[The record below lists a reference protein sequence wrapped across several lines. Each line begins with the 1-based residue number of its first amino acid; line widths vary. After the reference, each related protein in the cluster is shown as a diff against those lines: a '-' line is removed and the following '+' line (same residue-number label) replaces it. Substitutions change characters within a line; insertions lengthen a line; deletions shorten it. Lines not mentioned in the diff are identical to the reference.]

1 MPSIKPWYDIVIPHE
16 DIRQGRLSEAVF
28 AANLWAVVQKS
39 APEMYGKS
47 DLEVPEVYVDPEAFF
62 SKTYLTVGLSNVLQ
76 KVARA
81 LSEGGEGGER
91 IISLQTSFGGGKT
104 HSLVALWHL
113 ARHTDVIKDSAA
125 CADVRKALGKTL
137 PKRVKGI
144 AVFTNQTCDPVQGRQ
159 SPLGIRTRTLWGE
172 LALQLGGKELYQEI
186 EANDQSQAAPK
197 GVYAKI
203 LQHAAP
209 CLILLDELADYCVG
223 ASAVKVVDSNLADQT
238 ISFIQELTEAASQ
251 VSGVAIIATLP
262 ASFMEVASSERG
274 QEILGSLERR
284 FGRMS
289 SDLRPVADDEIYE
302 VVRRRL
308 FESLGEVAEQ
318 KKVIDAYLKMYA
330 QHPNEVP
337 NEAGKGTY
345 RDRMLQ
351 SYPFHPTLIDAFYLR
366 WGSHN
371 QFQRTR
377 GVLRLLASI
386 VGDLWQRRNT
396 ETQSQGLIQAA
407 HIHWSIDALHS
418 ALTRL
423 WGAGFE
429 TVIAADVFGE
439 KANAPLLDEE
449 RGDDYQREKIA
460 QGLAA
465 TILLGSFGGQ
475 GERAGFS
482 TKDLK
487 IAVGR
492 PEYNWGYI
500 DGAVLELENRAF
512 YMRFPSAGNL
522 GKRYWFD
529 TKPTLTNLLVRYRQ
543 QFSTQNFD
551 SDILSTM
558 EQQAR
563 AISST
568 NWRILVDPANDLP
581 EQKSLSLL
589 ILAPNCAYT
598 DPSNQPN
605 LVPSIAEQ
613 CVLSLSKKCGTRE
626 RLYRNTLLFLLPSN
640 RGLMRL
646 HNAFA
651 EVAALETVK
660 KDYGAQ
666 LDSEQ
671 SSELT
676 QRLDKARKAVTEALG
691 AAYPYIARLESDR
704 VVPLA
709 ISDVRP
715 TLSDHLQSAWRQ
727 IVDEEEW
734 VLNKVGIVTLQ
745 NVGLVPK
752 DNGIRVKD
760 AIEAFLRYTD
770 KPMIA
775 SRDAVL
781 EGLRQAC
788 GERIIGIGRGASL
801 NTLQRK
807 WCGDT
812 SVPLDPNEEGLWI
825 IPPFE
830 PEAEVAVKPVDTTPS
845 VSTASS
851 TQAPST
857 VDTTKR
863 STGKLTQPASN
874 PIRRLRIKGIVDL
887 SNWADIFRS
896 FVSPAARMNLKRLRL
911 GIDFELEP
919 PDDKP
924 LDANDP
930 AVKAMKESA
939 RQLGVDVEEE

>member
-1 MPSIKPWYDIVIPHE
+1 V
-16 DIRQGRLSEAVF
+16 
-28 AANLWAVVQKS
+28 NLRSNWAGYK
-39 APEMYGKS
+39 
-47 DLEVPEVYVDPEAFF
+47 
-62 SKTYLTVGLSNVLQ
+62 
-76 KVARA
+76 
-81 LSEGGEGGER
+81 
-91 IISLQTSFGGGKT
+91 
-104 HSLVALWHL
+104 
-113 ARHTDVIKDSAA
+113 
-125 CADVRKALGKTL
+125 
-137 PKRVKGI
+137 
-144 AVFTNQTCDPVQGRQ
+144 
-159 SPLGIRTRTLWGE
+159 
-172 LALQLGGKELYQEI
+172 EI
-186 EANDQSQAAPK
+186 EANDQSQAVPK
-197 GVYAKI
+197 GVYARI
-203 LQHAAP
+203 LGRATP
-209 CLILLDELADYCVG
+209 CLILLDEIADYCIS
-223 ASAVKVVDSNLADQT
+223 ASAVRVVDSNLADQT

-251 VSGVAIIATLP
+251 VNGVAIVATLP
-262 ASFMEVASSERG
+262 ASYMEVASSERG

-289 SDLRPVADDEIYE
+289 SDLRPVSDEEIYE

-308 FESLGEVAEQ
+308 FESLGEPAEQ
-318 KKVIDAYLKMYA
+318 KKVVDAYLKMYA

-337 NEAGKGTY
+337 TDAGKGTY

-351 SYPFHPTLIDAFYLR
+351 SYPFHPLLIDAFYLR

-386 VGDLWQRRNT
+386 VGDLWGRRNT

-407 HIHWSIDALHS
+407 HIHWSTDALHS

-429 TVIAADVFGE
+429 TVIAADVLGE
-439 KANAPLLDEE
+439 KANAPLFDEE
-449 RGDDYQREKIA
+449 RGEDYQREKIA

-465 TILLGSFGGQ
+465 TIMLGSFGGQ
-475 GERAGFS
+475 GERAGLS

-487 IAVGR
+487 LAVSR

-500 DGAVLELENRAF
+500 DGALLELENRAF
-512 YMRFPSAGNL
+512 YMRFPPAGNL

-543 QFSTQNFD
+543 QFSSQNFD
-551 SDILSTM
+551 SDIINMLDN
-558 EQQAR
+558 QAR
-563 AISST
+563 AIPST
-568 NWRILVDPANDLP
+568 SWRVLVNPEQDLP

-589 ILAPNCAYT
+589 ILPPNCAYT
-598 DPSNQPN
+598 DPGNQPN

-613 CVLSLSKKCGTRE
+613 RIMSLSKKCGARD
-626 RLYRNTLLFLLPSN
+626 RLYRNTLLFLLASN
-640 RGLMRL
+640 RGLLRL
-646 HNAFA
+646 RNAFA
-651 EVAALETVK
+651 EVSAMETVK

-671 SSELT
+671 TGELT
-676 QRLDKARKAVTEALG
+676 QRLDKARKSVNEALG

-704 VVPLA
+704 VVVLA
-709 ISDVRP
+709 ISDVRA
-715 TLSDHLQSAWRQ
+715 TLSDHLGSAWRQ

-734 VLNKVGIVTLQ
+734 VLKGVGIVTLQ

-752 DNGIRVKD
+752 ENGIRIKD

-788 GERIIGIGRGASL
+788 GERVIGIGRGTTL
-801 NTLQRK
+801 NALQRK
-807 WCGDT
+807 WCGDK

-830 PEAEVAVKPVDTTPS
+830 PEPESTGKPEDTSTP
-845 VSTASS
+845 T
-851 TQAPST
+851 TTGGAPT
-857 VDTTKR
+857 PPITDTTKR
-863 STGKLTQPASN
+863 ATGKLTQPEAKS
-874 PIRRLRIKGIVDL
+874 IRKLRIKGNIDL
-887 SNWADIFRS
+887 SNWADVFRS
-896 FVSPAARMNLKRLRL
+896 FVSPAARMGLKRLRL
-911 GIDFELEP
+911 SIDFELEP
-919 PDDKP
+919 PEDKP

>member
-1 MPSIKPWYDIVIPHE
+1 MPNIKPWYDIVIPHE

-39 APEMYGKS
+39 APEMYG
-47 DLEVPEVYVDPEAFF
+47 DPELEVAEFYLNPEAFF
-62 SKTYLTVGLSNVLQ
+62 KKSYLTSGLAKVL
-76 KVARA
+76 KMVASA
-81 LSEGGEGGER
+81 LAGGSESSER

-113 ARHTDVIKDSAA
+113 AKHSEVVKSSPA
-125 CADVRKALGKTL
+125 CAEVRKHLGKSI
-137 PKRVKGI
+137 PKEIKSV
-144 AVFTNQTCDPVQGRQ
+144 AVFTNRTCDPVQGRQ
-159 SPLGIRTRTLWGE
+159 TTSGVRTQTIWGE
-172 LALQLGGKELYQEI
+172 LALQLGGVTLYKEI
-186 EANDQSQAAPK
+186 EENDQSRVAPK
-197 GVYAKI
+197 GLFTKI
-203 LQHAAP
+203 LQRAAP
-209 CLILLDELADYCVG
+209 CLILIDELADYCVG

-238 ISFIQELTEAASQ
+238 VSFVQELTEAVSQ
-251 VSGVAIIATLP
+251 VNGVALVATLP
-262 ASFMEVASSERG
+262 ASYMEVASSEKG
-274 QEILGSLERR
+274 QEILNSLERR

-289 SDLRPVADDEIYE
+289 SDLRPVADEEIYE

-308 FESLGEVAEQ
+308 FESLGEPAEQ

-337 NEAGKGTY
+337 MDASKGTY
-345 RDRMLQ
+345 RDRMMQ

-377 GVLRLLASI
+377 GVLRLLASV
-386 VGDLWQRRNT
+386 VGDLWQRRNA

-429 TVIAADVFGE
+429 TVIAADVNGE

-449 RGDDYQREKIA
+449 RGEDYQREKIA

-465 TILLGSFGGQ
+465 SILLGSFGGHSD
-475 GERAGFS
+475 RAGFS

-487 IAVGR
+487 LAVSR
-492 PEYNWGYI
+492 PEYNWGYM
-500 DGAVLELENRAF
+500 DGALLELENRAF
-512 YMRFPSAGNL
+512 YMRFPSAGPL

-543 QFSTQNFD
+543 QFSSQNFD
-551 SDILSTM
+551 AEIISLM
-558 EQQAR
+558 EDQAR
-563 AISST
+563 SLPST
-568 NWRILVDPANDLP
+568 NWRVIVNPEQDLP

-589 ILAPNCAYT
+589 ILPPDCAYT
-598 DPSNQPN
+598 DPGNQPN
-605 LVPSIAEQ
+605 LVPSTAEQ
-613 CVLSLSKKCGTRE
+613 RIQSLSKKCGARD

-640 RGLMRL
+640 RGMLKLR
-646 HNAFA
+646 NALV
-651 EVAALETVK
+651 EVTALETVK
-660 KDYGAQ
+660 RDYGAQ

-671 SSELT
+671 ASELST
-676 QRLDKARKAVTEALG
+676 RLEKARKAVGETLG
-691 AAYPYIARLESDR
+691 AAYPYIARLDSKR
-704 VVPLA
+704 AVVLP
-709 ISDVRP
+709 ISDVRAA
-715 TLSDHLQSAWRQ
+715 LSDHLQSAWRQ
-727 IVDEEEW
+727 IVEEEEW
-734 VLNKVGIVTLQ
+734 VLRGVGIVTLQ

-752 DNGIRVKD
+752 ENGIRVKD

-788 GERIIGIGRGASL
+788 GERVIGIGRGANL
-801 NTLQRK
+801 NSLQRK
-807 WCGDT
+807 WCGDKSIT
-812 SVPLDPNEEGLWI
+812 LDPNEEGLWI

-830 PEAEVAVKPVDTTPS
+830 SEAESAGKSENTAVLPTTTGDPQTLPTTDTSKLTTSKLNQPEAK
-845 VSTASS
+845 
-851 TQAPST
+851 
-857 VDTTKR
+857 
-863 STGKLTQPASN
+863 
-874 PIRRLRIKGIVDL
+874 PIRKLWIKGNIDL
-887 SNWADIFRS
+887 SNWADVFRS
-896 FVSPAARMNLKRLRL
+896 FVSPAARMGLKRLRL
-911 GIDFELEP
+911 SIDFELEP
-919 PDDKP
+919 PEDKP
-924 LDANDP
+924 LNANDP
-930 AVKAMKESA
+930 AVKAIKEAA

>member
-1 MPSIKPWYDIVIPHE
+1 MPKVKPWYEIVIPHE

-39 APEMYGKS
+39 APEIYGKS
-47 DLEVPEVYVDPEAFF
+47 DLDVPNVYLDPSAFF
-62 SKTYLTVGLSNVLQ
+62 SKTYLTVGLSSVLR
-76 KVARA
+76 KVSKA
-81 LSEGGEGGER
+81 LSVDGEGGER

-113 ARHTDVIKDSAA
+113 ARHTDVIKSSPA
-125 CADVRKALGKTL
+125 CAEVRKALGKTL
-137 PKRVKGI
+137 PKKINAV

-159 SPLGIRTRTLWGE
+159 TPSGVHARTMWGE

-186 EANDQSQAAPK
+186 EANDQSQTVPK
-197 GVYAKI
+197 GVFAKI
-203 LQHAAP
+203 LQRAAP

-223 ASAVKVVDSNLADQT
+223 ASAVKVVDSNLSDQT
-238 ISFIQELTEAASQ
+238 VSFIQELTEAASQ
-251 VSGVAIIATLP
+251 VNGVAIVATLP
-262 ASFMEVASSERG
+262 ASYMEVASSERG

-289 SDLRPVADDEIYE
+289 SDLRPVADEEIYE

-308 FESLGEVAEQ
+308 FESLGELTEQ
-318 KKVIDAYLKMYA
+318 KKVVDAYLKMYA

-337 NEAGKGTY
+337 TDVGKGTY

-377 GVLRLLASI
+377 GVLRLLASV

-407 HIHWSIDALHS
+407 HIHWSTDALHS

-429 TVIAADVFGE
+429 TVIAADVLGE
-439 KANAPLLDEE
+439 KANAPLFDEE
-449 RGDDYQREKIA
+449 RGEDYQREKIA

-465 TILLGSFGGQ
+465 TIMLSSFGGQ
-475 GERAGFS
+475 GERAGAS

-487 IAVGR
+487 LAVSR

-500 DGAVLELENRAF
+500 DGALLELENRAF
-512 YMRFPSAGNL
+512 YMRFPPAGNL

-543 QFSTQNFD
+543 QFSSQNFD
-551 SDILSTM
+551 SNIIALLDSQT
-558 EQQAR
+558 R
-563 AISST
+563 ALPST
-568 NWRILVDPANDLP
+568 NWRVLVDPAQDLP
-581 EQKSLSLL
+581 EQKALSLL
-589 ILAPNCAYT
+589 ILPPNCAYT
-598 DPSNQPN
+598 EPGSQPN
-605 LVPSIAEQ
+605 LVPSTAEQ
-613 CVLSLSKKCGTRE
+613 LIMSLSKKCGARD

-646 HNAFA
+646 RNAFA
-651 EVAALETVK
+651 EVSAMETVK

-671 SSELT
+671 SGELT
-676 QRLDKARKAVTEALG
+676 QRLDKARKSVNEALG
-691 AAYPYIARLESDR
+691 AAYSYIAHLDSDS
-704 VVPLA
+704 VTVLA
-709 ISDVRP
+709 ISDVRAA
-715 TLSDHLQSAWRQ
+715 LSEHLQSAWRQ

-734 VLNKVGIVTLQ
+734 VLKSVGIVTLQ

-752 DNGIRVKD
+752 ENGIRVKD

-788 GERIIGIGRGASL
+788 GERVIGIGRGASL
-801 NTLQRK
+801 TSLQRK
-807 WCGDT
+807 WCGDKSIT
-812 SVPLDPNEEGLWI
+812 LDPNEEGLWI

-830 PEAEVAVKPVDTTPS
+830 SEAESAGKPENTAMLPTTTGDPQTPPTTDTS
-845 VSTASS
+845 
-851 TQAPST
+851 
-857 VDTTKR
+857 KR
-863 STGKLTQPASN
+863 TTGKLNQPEAKL
-874 PIRRLRIKGIVDL
+874 IRKLWIKGNIDL
-887 SNWADIFRS
+887 SNWAEVFRS
-896 FVSPAARMNLKRLRL
+896 FVLPATRMGLKRLRL
-911 GIDFELEP
+911 SIDFELEP
-919 PDDKP
+919 PEDKP

-930 AVKAMKESA
+930 AVKAIKESA
-939 RQLGVDVEEE
+939 RQLGVDVEED

>member
-1 MPSIKPWYDIVIPHE
+1 MPNIKPWYDIVTPHE

-39 APEMYGKS
+39 APEMYG
-47 DLEVPEVYVDPEAFF
+47 DPEIEVADFYLDPEAFF
-62 SKTYLTVGLSNVLQ
+62 KKSYLTSGLAKVL
-76 KVARA
+76 KMVASA
-81 LSEGGEGGER
+81 LAGGSESSER

-113 ARHTDVIKDSAA
+113 AKHSEAIKSSPA
-125 CADVRKALGKTL
+125 CAEVRKQLGKSIL
-137 PKRVKGI
+137 KDIKSV
-144 AVFTNQTCDPVQGRQ
+144 AVFTNRTCDPVQGRQ
-159 SPLGIRTRTLWGE
+159 AVSGVRTQTLWGE
-172 LALQLGGKELYQEI
+172 LALQLGGVELYKGI
-186 EANDQSQAAPK
+186 EENDQSRVAPK
-197 GVYAKI
+197 GLFTKI
-203 LQHAAP
+203 LQRSAP
-209 CLILLDELADYCVG
+209 CLILIDELADYCVG

-238 ISFIQELTEAASQ
+238 VSFVQELTEAVSQ
-251 VSGVAIIATLP
+251 VNGVALVATLP
-262 ASFMEVASSERG
+262 ASYMEVASSEKG
-274 QEILGSLERR
+274 QEILNSLERR

-289 SDLRPVADDEIYE
+289 SDLRPVADEEIYE

-308 FESLGEVAEQ
+308 FESLGEPAEQ
-318 KKVIDAYLKMYA
+318 KIVIDAYLKMYA

-337 NEAGKGTY
+337 TDANKGTY

-396 ETQSQGLIQAA
+396 ETQSQGIIQAA

-429 TVIAADVFGE
+429 TVIAADVNGE

-449 RGDDYQREKIA
+449 RGEDYQREKIA
-460 QGLAA
+460 EGLAA
-465 TILLGSFGGQ
+465 SILLGSFGGQ

-487 IAVGR
+487 LAVSR
-492 PEYNWGYI
+492 PEYNWGYM
-500 DGAVLELENRAF
+500 DGALLELENRAF
-512 YMRFPSAGNL
+512 YMRFPSAGPL

-543 QFSTQNFD
+543 QFSSKNFD
-551 SDILSTM
+551 SEIISLM
-558 EQQAR
+558 EDHAR
-563 AISST
+563 SISST
-568 NWRILVDPANDLP
+568 NWRLIVNPEQDLP

-589 ILAPNCAYT
+589 ILPPEYAYT
-598 DPSNQPN
+598 EPGNQPN
-605 LVPSIAEQ
+605 LVPSTAEQ
-613 CVLSLSKKCGTRE
+613 RVLSLSKKCGARD

-640 RGLMRL
+640 RGLLKLR
-646 HNAFA
+646 NALV
-651 EVAALETVK
+651 EVTALETVK
-660 KDYGAQ
+660 RDYGAQ

-671 SSELT
+671 AGELST
-676 QRLDKARKAVTEALG
+676 RLEKARKAVGETLG
-691 AAYPYIARLESDR
+691 AAYPYIARVESDH
-704 VVPLA
+704 VVVLS
-709 ISDVRP
+709 ISDVRA
-715 TLSDHLQSAWRQ
+715 TLGDHFSSAWRQ
-727 IVDEEEW
+727 IVEEEEW
-734 VLNKVGIVTLQ
+734 VLRNVGIVTLQ

-752 DNGIRVKD
+752 DGAIRIKD

-770 KPMIA
+770 KPVIA

-788 GERIIGIGRGASL
+788 GERVIGIGRGANANS
-801 NTLQRK
+801 LQRK

-812 SVPLDPNEEGLWI
+812 SVSLDPNEEGLWI

-830 PEAEVAVKPVDTTPS
+830 PEKESAGKLVDTTTS
-845 VSTASS
+845 VPTPGGTHS
-851 TQAPST
+851 PPM

-863 STGKLTQPASN
+863 STGKLNQSVSN
-874 PIRRLRIKGIVDL
+874 PIRRLRFKGIVDL
-887 SNWADIFRS
+887 SNWADVFRS

-919 PDDKP
+919 PDEKP